1 MRAFAVT
8 CCVALILFV
17 TTTWS
22 SSNLLPEVA
31 TVESLDIK
39 VAEQNP
45 WTNLDLNNRREN
57 FQFAIV
63 TDRTGGARAGIFES
77 AVPKINLLQPEF
89 VISVGD
95 LIEGSTEDPQV

>member
-8 CCVALILFV
+8 CCVALILFM

-22 SSNLLPEVA
+22 SSNLLPEGT
-31 TVESLDIK
+31 TVENLEIK

-45 WTNLDLNNRREN
+45 WTNLELNNRREN

-63 TDRTGGARAGIFES
+63 TDRTGGRGPAS
-77 AVPKINLLQPEF
+77 SKVPSPRS
-89 VISVGD
+89 ISCS
-95 LIEGSTEDPQV
+95 LNS